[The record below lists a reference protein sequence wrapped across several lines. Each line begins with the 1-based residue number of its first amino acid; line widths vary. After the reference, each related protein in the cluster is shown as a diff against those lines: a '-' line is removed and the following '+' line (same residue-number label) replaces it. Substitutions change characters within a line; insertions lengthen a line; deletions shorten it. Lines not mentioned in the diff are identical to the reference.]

1 MIQSKLE
8 DYVIHTSIDED
19 ESQTFTTWWKSVAK
33 TEQVEVKFPYHRH
46 GLSGRISNHAKLDVM
61 ADFLEFVD
69 ANSQPT
75 GRCSDSYS
83 DQLFFLSPSSLELHH
98 LDQERKIMS
107 SKHIHL

>member
-46 GLSGRISNHAKLDVM
+46 GLGGRISNHAKLD
-61 ADFLEFVD
+61 
-69 ANSQPT
+69 
-75 GRCSDSYS
+75 GRLPGVCAHNQMDDVQVATVLS
-83 DQLFFLSPSSLELHH
+83 FFFIP
-98 LDQERKIMS
+98 
-107 SKHIHL
+107 